1 MIDWLNTIDTQV
13 FLALNGLHAPYFDAF
28 MKLFTGKWIWV
39 PMYAAVLFAVVRNYR
54 WRQTLAVLVCVALAI
69 TIADQVCATLIRP
82 EVCRLRP
89 SNPENPLSEMVHIVG
104 GYRGGSYGFPSC
116 HAANSFA
123 LASFLILLF
132 ANRKLSLF
140 IFAWAVLNSYSR
152 VYLGVHYP
160 GDLLVGA
167 IIGTAAGLAMAF
179 AAGYVADRVDRPHLK
194 PSVNT
199 GVVTSVGAFTVA
211 VIAVVSCFVR
221 MQQNCCRNDI
231 KMKCYECYLC
241 TVAFTKAFFH

>member
-89 SNPENPLSEMVHIVG
+89 SNPANPLSEMVHIVG

-132 ANRKLSLF
+132 ANLPTANSVFSFLRGRCLIHIRASILECIIQAICLSEQLS
-140 IFAWAVLNSYSR
+140 ALQR
-152 VYLGVHYP
+152 VWLW
-160 GDLLVGA
+160 LLPP
-167 IIGTAAGLAMAF
+167 AMWQTEWT
-179 AAGYVADRVDRPHLK
+179 DR
-194 PSVNT
+194 
-199 GVVTSVGAFTVA
+199 
-211 VIAVVSCFVR
+211 I
-221 MQQNCCRNDI
+221 
-231 KMKCYECYLC
+231 
-241 TVAFTKAFFH
+241 

>member
-1 MIDWLNTIDTQV
+1 MDMGADVCSGAVCRGAQLPVATDACSAGVRCVGDYDSRPSVCHADTS
-13 FLALNGLHAPYFDAF
+13 GS
-28 MKLFTGKWIWV
+28 G
-39 PMYAAVLFAVVRNYR
+39 
-54 WRQTLAVLVCVALAI
+54 
-69 TIADQVCATLIRP
+69 
-82 EVCRLRP
+82 RLRP

-221 MQQNCCRNDI
+221 M
-231 KMKCYECYLC
+231 
-241 TVAFTKAFFH
+241 

>member
-1 MIDWLNTIDTQV
+1 MT
-13 FLALNGLHAPYFDAF
+13 
-28 MKLFTGKWIWV
+28 
-39 PMYAAVLFAVVRNYR
+39 
-54 WRQTLAVLVCVALAI
+54 
-69 TIADQVCATLIRP
+69 
-82 EVCRLRP
+82 
-89 SNPENPLSEMVHIVG
+89 
-104 GYRGGSYGFPSC
+104 
-116 HAANSFA
+116 
-123 LASFLILLF
+123 LLF

-167 IIGTAAGLAMAF
+167 IIGTAVGLAMAF

-221 MQQNCCRNDI
+221 MYQNCCRNDI

>member
-13 FLALNGLHAPYFDAF
+13 FLALNGLHAPYFDVF

-39 PMYAAVLFAVVRNYR
+39 PMYAAV
-54 WRQTLAVLVCVALAI
+54 
-69 TIADQVCATLIRP
+69 
-82 EVCRLRP
+82 
-89 SNPENPLSEMVHIVG
+89 
-104 GYRGGSYGFPSC
+104 
-116 HAANSFA
+116 
-123 LASFLILLF
+123 LF

-160 GDLLVGA
+160 CDLLVGA

-221 MQQNCCRNDI
+221 M
-231 KMKCYECYLC
+231 
-241 TVAFTKAFFH
+241 

>member
-1 MIDWLNTIDTQV
+1 M
-13 FLALNGLHAPYFDAF
+13 
-28 MKLFTGKWIWV
+28 
-39 PMYAAVLFAVVRNYR
+39 
-54 WRQTLAVLVCVALAI
+54 
-69 TIADQVCATLIRP
+69 
-82 EVCRLRP
+82 
-89 SNPENPLSEMVHIVG
+89 
-104 GYRGGSYGFPSC
+104 
-116 HAANSFA
+116 
-123 LASFLILLF
+123 ILLF

-199 GVVTSVGAFTVA
+199 GVVTLVGAFTVA

-221 MQQNCCRNDI
+221 M
-231 KMKCYECYLC
+231 
-241 TVAFTKAFFH
+241 

>member
-13 FLALNGLHAPYFDAF
+13 FLALNGLYAPYFDVF

-140 IFAWAVLNSYSR
+140 IFAWAVLNSSSI
-152 VYLGVHYP
+152 LECITP
-160 GDLLVGA
+160 A
-167 IIGTAAGLAMAF
+167 ICLSVQLSALRWAWQW
-179 AAGYVADRVDRPHLK
+179 HL
-194 PSVNT
+194 PPTLWRTESI
-199 GVVTSVGAFTVA
+199 SH
-211 VIAVVSCFVR
+211 I
-221 MQQNCCRNDI
+221 
-231 KMKCYECYLC
+231 
-241 TVAFTKAFFH
+241 

>member
-13 FLALNGLHAPYFDAF
+13 FLALNGLYAPYFDVF

-123 LASFLILLF
+123 LASFLTLLF

-140 IFAWAVLNSYSR
+140 IFAWAVCLIPIRASILECIIQAICLSEQ
-152 VYLGVHYP
+152 
-160 GDLLVGA
+160 LLALRWGW
-167 IIGTAAGLAMAF
+167 LWLLPPAMWQTEWT
-179 AAGYVADRVDRPHLK
+179 DR
-194 PSVNT
+194 
-199 GVVTSVGAFTVA
+199 
-211 VIAVVSCFVR
+211 I
-221 MQQNCCRNDI
+221 
-231 KMKCYECYLC
+231 
-241 TVAFTKAFFH
+241 

>member
-1 MIDWLNTIDTQV
+1 MT
-13 FLALNGLHAPYFDAF
+13 
-28 MKLFTGKWIWV
+28 
-39 PMYAAVLFAVVRNYR
+39 
-54 WRQTLAVLVCVALAI
+54 
-69 TIADQVCATLIRP
+69 
-82 EVCRLRP
+82 
-89 SNPENPLSEMVHIVG
+89 
-104 GYRGGSYGFPSC
+104 
-116 HAANSFA
+116 
-123 LASFLILLF
+123 LLF

-194 PSVNT
+194 SSVNT

-221 MQQNCCRNDI
+221 M
-231 KMKCYECYLC
+231 
-241 TVAFTKAFFH
+241 

>member
-1 MIDWLNTIDTQV
+1 MT
-13 FLALNGLHAPYFDAF
+13 
-28 MKLFTGKWIWV
+28 
-39 PMYAAVLFAVVRNYR
+39 
-54 WRQTLAVLVCVALAI
+54 
-69 TIADQVCATLIRP
+69 
-82 EVCRLRP
+82 
-89 SNPENPLSEMVHIVG
+89 
-104 GYRGGSYGFPSC
+104 
-116 HAANSFA
+116 
-123 LASFLILLF
+123 LLF

-167 IIGTAAGLAMAF
+167 IIGTAAGMAMAF

-221 MQQNCCRNDI
+221 M
-231 KMKCYECYLC
+231 
-241 TVAFTKAFFH
+241 

>member
-1 MIDWLNTIDTQV
+1 MS
-13 FLALNGLHAPYFDAF
+13 G
-28 MKLFTGKWIWV
+28 
-39 PMYAAVLFAVVRNYR
+39 
-54 WRQTLAVLVCVALAI
+54 AI
-69 TIADQVCATLIRP
+69 EA
-82 EVCRLRP
+82 
-89 SNPENPLSEMVHIVG
+89 
-104 GYRGGSYGFPSC
+104 C

-123 LASFLILLF
+123 LASFLTLLF

-221 MQQNCCRNDI
+221 M
-231 KMKCYECYLC
+231 
-241 TVAFTKAFFH
+241 

>member
-116 HAANSFA
+116 HAAN
-123 LASFLILLF
+123 
-132 ANRKLSLF
+132 
-140 IFAWAVLNSYSR
+140 
-152 VYLGVHYP
+152 
-160 GDLLVGA
+160 
-167 IIGTAAGLAMAF
+167 IGTAAGLAMAF

-221 MQQNCCRNDI
+221 M
-231 KMKCYECYLC
+231 
-241 TVAFTKAFFH
+241 

>member
-1 MIDWLNTIDTQV
+1 MGTDVCSGAVCRGAQLPV
-13 FLALNGLHAPYFDAF
+13 AADACSA
-28 MKLFTGKWIWV
+28 G
-39 PMYAAVLFAVVRNYR
+39 VRCVGDYDSR
-54 WRQTLAVLVCVALAI
+54 PSVC
-69 TIADQVCATLIRP
+69 CATLIRP

-89 SNPENPLSEMVHIVG
+89 SNPSNPLSEMVHIVG

-123 LASFLILLF
+123 LASFLTLLF

-152 VYLGVHYP
+152 LYLGVHYP

-221 MQQNCCRNDI
+221 M
-231 KMKCYECYLC
+231 
-241 TVAFTKAFFH
+241 

>member
-13 FLALNGLHAPYFDAF
+13 FLALNGLHAPYFDVF

-123 LASFLILLF
+123 LASFLTLLF

-140 IFAWAVLNSYSR
+140 IF
-152 VYLGVHYP
+152 
-160 GDLLVGA
+160 VGA
-167 IIGTAAGLAMAF
+167 IIGTAVGLAMAF

-221 MQQNCCRNDI
+221 M
-231 KMKCYECYLC
+231 
-241 TVAFTKAFFH
+241 

>member
-1 MIDWLNTIDTQV
+1 MIDWLNTIDSQV

-123 LASFLILLF
+123 LASFLTLLF

-199 GVVTSVGAFTVA
+199 GVVSRGVYGG
-211 VIAVVSCFVR
+211 CD
-221 MQQNCCRNDI
+221 CRGFMFRENVT
-231 KMKCYECYLC
+231 ELLPE
-241 TVAFTKAFFH
+241 

>member
-13 FLALNGLHAPYFDAF
+13 FLALNGLHAPYFDVF

-82 EVCRLRP
+82 EVCWLRP

-140 IFAWAVLNSYSR
+140 IFAWAVLNSYPNS
-152 VYLGVHYP
+152 G
-160 GDLLVGA
+160 
-167 IIGTAAGLAMAF
+167 
-179 AAGYVADRVDRPHLK
+179 
-194 PSVNT
+194 
-199 GVVTSVGAFTVA
+199 
-211 VIAVVSCFVR
+211 
-221 MQQNCCRNDI
+221 
-231 KMKCYECYLC
+231 
-241 TVAFTKAFFH
+241 

>member
-1 MIDWLNTIDTQV
+1 MDMGAD
-13 FLALNGLHAPYFDAF
+13 
-28 MKLFTGKWIWV
+28 
-39 PMYAAVLFAVVRNYR
+39 
-54 WRQTLAVLVCVALAI
+54 VCSGA
-69 TIADQVCATLIRP
+69 
-82 EVCRLRP
+82 VCRGAQLPVAADACSAGVRCVGDYDSRPSVCHADTSGSVPLRP

-140 IFAWAVLNSYSR
+140 IFVWAVLNSYSR

-221 MQQNCCRNDI
+221 M
-231 KMKCYECYLC
+231 
-241 TVAFTKAFFH
+241 

>member
-13 FLALNGLHAPYFDAF
+13 FLALNGLHAPYFDVF

-152 VYLGVHYP
+152 VYLECIIQAICLSEQLSALQRVWLW
-160 GDLLVGA
+160 LLPP
-167 IIGTAAGLAMAF
+167 AMWQTEWT
-179 AAGYVADRVDRPHLK
+179 DR
-194 PSVNT
+194 
-199 GVVTSVGAFTVA
+199 
-211 VIAVVSCFVR
+211 I
-221 MQQNCCRNDI
+221 
-231 KMKCYECYLC
+231 
-241 TVAFTKAFFH
+241 

>member
-1 MIDWLNTIDTQV
+1 MDMGAD
-13 FLALNGLHAPYFDAF
+13 
-28 MKLFTGKWIWV
+28 
-39 PMYAAVLFAVVRNYR
+39 
-54 WRQTLAVLVCVALAI
+54 VCSGA
-69 TIADQVCATLIRP
+69 
-82 EVCRLRP
+82 VCRGAQLPVAADACSAGVRCVGDYDSRPSVCHADTSGSVSAAP

-123 LASFLILLF
+123 LASFLTLLF

-199 GVVTSVGAFTVA
+199 GVVTLVGAFTVA

-221 MQQNCCRNDI
+221 M
-231 KMKCYECYLC
+231 
-241 TVAFTKAFFH
+241 

>member
-1 MIDWLNTIDTQV
+1 MGAD
-13 FLALNGLHAPYFDAF
+13 
-28 MKLFTGKWIWV
+28 
-39 PMYAAVLFAVVRNYR
+39 
-54 WRQTLAVLVCVALAI
+54 VCSGA
-69 TIADQVCATLIRP
+69 
-82 EVCRLRP
+82 VCRGAQLPVAADACSAGVRCVGDYDSRPSVCHADTSGSVPDAP

-221 MQQNCCRNDI
+221 M
-231 KMKCYECYLC
+231 
-241 TVAFTKAFFH
+241 

>member
-13 FLALNGLHAPYFDAF
+13 FLALNGLHAPYFDVF

-39 PMYAAVLFAVVRNYR
+39 PMYAAVLFAVVRTYR

-123 LASFLILLF
+123 LASFLTLLF

-167 IIGTAAGLAMAF
+167 IIGTAGVWLWHLPPAMWQTEWT
-179 AAGYVADRVDRPHLK
+179 DR
-194 PSVNT
+194 
-199 GVVTSVGAFTVA
+199 
-211 VIAVVSCFVR
+211 I
-221 MQQNCCRNDI
+221 
-231 KMKCYECYLC
+231 
-241 TVAFTKAFFH
+241 

>member
-1 MIDWLNTIDTQV
+1 MSDGMGREFAYLSS
-13 FLALNGLHAPYFDAF
+13 HANNRYFIPNW
-28 MKLFTGKWIWV
+28 G
-39 PMYAAVLFAVVRNYR
+39 
-54 WRQTLAVLVCVALAI
+54 
-69 TIADQVCATLIRP
+69 
-82 EVCRLRP
+82 
-89 SNPENPLSEMVHIVG
+89 
-104 GYRGGSYGFPSC
+104 
-116 HAANSFA
+116 
-123 LASFLILLF
+123 
-132 ANRKLSLF
+132 
-140 IFAWAVLNSYSR
+140 NSYSR

-221 MQQNCCRNDI
+221 M
-231 KMKCYECYLC
+231 
-241 TVAFTKAFFH
+241 

>member
-13 FLALNGLHAPYFDAF
+13 FLALNGLHAPYFDVF
-28 MKLFTGKWIWV
+28 IKLFTGKWIWV

-123 LASFLILLF
+123 LASFLTLLF

-160 GDLLVGA
+160 GICLSAQLSALRWGWLWLLPP
-167 IIGTAAGLAMAF
+167 AMWQTEWT
-179 AAGYVADRVDRPHLK
+179 DR
-194 PSVNT
+194 
-199 GVVTSVGAFTVA
+199 
-211 VIAVVSCFVR
+211 I
-221 MQQNCCRNDI
+221 
-231 KMKCYECYLC
+231 
-241 TVAFTKAFFH
+241 